1 MKLPQIRLESQQ
13 ARISITT
20 TSPRQT
26 IEQPEAELDIQ
37 NPKIEM
43 EIHRTPSK
51 LTIDQTK
58 AWEDMDLKHIFR
70 RIEEYADNGYQDWLN
85 GLARMAEQGN
95 ELMKI
100 EDGGNPIATQAKS
113 NSESP
118 VKEFNVGWVPSHF
131 SVKIDYN
138 PGKVDIEWK
147 AQPAVNNSKPKKP
160 IVDYKPG
167 NVNIEMEQKANVKV
181 DFENLLFK
189 GINFEMKI

>member
-1 MKLPQIRLESQQ
+1 MKLPQIRLESQW
-13 ARISITT
+13 ARISLSST
-20 TSPRQT
+20 PPQQT
-26 IEQPEAELDIQ
+26 IEQPQAELDIQ
-37 NPKIEM
+37 SSKIEM
-43 EIHRTPSK
+43 EIHRKPSK

-58 AWEDMDLKHIFR
+58 AWEDMDLKHVFR

-85 GLARMAEQGN
+85 GLARIAEQGN

-100 EDGGNPIATQAKS
+100 EDGGNPIATQAKT

-118 VKEFNVGWVPSHF
+118 MKEFNVGWVPSHF
-131 SVKIDYN
+131 SVKIDYD

-147 AQPAVNNSKPKKP
+147 TQPAINNSKPKKP
-160 IVDYKPG
+160 IVEYTPG
-167 NVNIEMEQKANVKV
+167 SVNIEMEQKANIKV